1 MRKQILTECLPIQSI
16 KVLDININQL
26 KHELLNQEIDSDK
39 RKLKED
45 QLKLMMNSRN
55 DLQDKHEKFKKSSSK
70 KRLPSLNSG
79 SKNYTK
85 QEHDDLMR
93 LIDSD

>member
-1 MRKQILTECLPIQSI
+1 MKKPLLTECLPIQSI

-26 KHELLNQEIDSDK
+26 KHELLNTEIDHDL
-39 RKLKED
+39 RKQKED
-45 QLKLMMNSRN
+45 KLTLMMSSRN
-55 DLQDKHEKFKKSSSK
+55 DLQVKYEKFEQSRNK

-85 QEHDDLMR
+85 EEYDE
-93 LIDSD
+93 LINLIEY